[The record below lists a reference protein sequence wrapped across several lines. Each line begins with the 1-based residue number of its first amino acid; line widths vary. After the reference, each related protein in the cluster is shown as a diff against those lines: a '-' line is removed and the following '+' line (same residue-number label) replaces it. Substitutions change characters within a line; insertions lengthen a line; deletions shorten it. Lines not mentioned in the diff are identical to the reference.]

1 MERFK
6 DQSIHDSKTVTP
18 SPLKEDNSYSAVNTR
33 CESVDKGVK
42 KPPLPVLGQA
52 PPSFQENGCQ
62 LIEGGACPST
72 GRGGFLK
79 PLSTLSTSAWY

>member
-1 MERFK
+1 MKNSKMERSIQGSK
-6 DQSIHDSKTVTP
+6 SIHDSKTVTP

-62 LIEGGACPST
+62 LIEGAYGIKAD
-72 GRGGFLK
+72 
-79 PLSTLSTSAWY
+79 